1 MEKKITFPDKF
12 ADAEWLTNDKVKKEK
27 QIVFEEET
35 LLHEK
40 ECYKQTLI
48 NEKDYDDD
56 EENLNKK
63 MQ

>member
-40 ECYKQTLI
+40 ECYK
-48 NEKDYDDD
+48 
-56 EENLNKK
+56 
-63 MQ
+63 